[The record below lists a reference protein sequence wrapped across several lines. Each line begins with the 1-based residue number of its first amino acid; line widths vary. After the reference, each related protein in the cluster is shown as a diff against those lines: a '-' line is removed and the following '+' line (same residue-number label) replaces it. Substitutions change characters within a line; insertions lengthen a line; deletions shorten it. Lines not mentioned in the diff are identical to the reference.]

1 MRALRKKKEELEV
14 VEMVQGPATRE
25 VVSRVH

>member
-14 VEMVQGPATRE
+14 VEMVQDLATRE
-25 VVSRVH
+25 VESRVH